1 MLPQLLTTRLQS
13 ILGQDYQNVIEA
25 FSTTRKGSFR
35 LNLLKTDGKDVFRE
49 FSEKGIVTEPFDNLA
64 GAFTFDRVHEY
75 AIKGTRAFYD
85 GKIYLQSI
93 ASMLPVLALDPHK
106 WEKALD
112 VCAAP
117 GSKTTQLAML
127 MQNEGKVT
135 ALEQNQIRY
144 DKLMHNCR
152 LQGATIVDGR
162 KMDAKKYLAADI
174 PHFSR
179 ILLDAPCSAEG
190 RISLDNEKSYG
201 FWSIENIQSKAELQ
215 CELLSLAVSKLEK
228 WGTLV
233 YSTCTLAP
241 EENEWVIT
249 RVLSENKDLKIQ
261 DIMLGLSGNAWWKS
275 GLIEFEGI
283 KYGEDMKKAVRI
295 LPSSE
300 TEGFFMVKVKRV

>member
-1 MLPQLLTTRLQS
+1 MLPNLLTSRLQS
-13 ILGQDYQNVIEA
+13 ILWKEYNHVLEA

-35 LNLLKTDGKDVFRE
+35 LNLLKTDGTDVFAE
-49 FSEKGIVTEPFDNLA
+49 FGEKGIITEPFDNLA
-64 GAFTFDRVHEY
+64 GVFTFDRVHEY
-75 AIKGTRAFYD
+75 AIKGTRSFYD

-93 ASMLPVLALDPHK
+93 ASILPVLALEPK
-106 WEKALD
+106 KGEKILD

-117 GSKTTQLAML
+117 GSKTTQLAMI
-127 MQNEGKVT
+127 MQNEGKIT

-174 PHFSR
+174 PCFDR

-190 RISLDNEKSYG
+190 RISLDNEKSHG
-201 FWSIENIQSKAELQ
+201 FWSIENIRNKSEIQYELV
-215 CELLSLAVSKLEK
+215 SLAISKLEK

-241 EENEWVIT
+241 EENEGMIA

-261 DIMLGLSGNAWWKS
+261 DIMLGLSGNAWWKT
-275 GLIEFEGI
+275 GLTEFEWQEFW
-283 KYGEDMKKAVRI
+283 EDMKKAVRI
-295 LPSSE
+295 LPSDE
-300 TEGFFMVKVKRV
+300 TEGFFMVKVKKV